1 MFEDFARPLVASRF
15 EGGFRLAANGE
26 YFVEIIHIR
35 RKISPFRGKNSADYE
50 YSPQKIF
57 ALPDFIGY
65 RYFL

>member
-1 MFEDFARPLVASRF
+1 MDSVAPQQYIH
-15 EGGFRLAANGE
+15 GFRLAANGK
-26 YFVEIIHIR
+26 YFVEQMHIR